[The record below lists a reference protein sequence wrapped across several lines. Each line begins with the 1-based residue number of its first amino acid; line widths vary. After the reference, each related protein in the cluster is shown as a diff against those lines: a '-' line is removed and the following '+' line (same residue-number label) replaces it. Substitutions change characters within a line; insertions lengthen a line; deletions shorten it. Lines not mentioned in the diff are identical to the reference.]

1 MMRPWWSGLAAR
13 DRRMLAIGAPLVL
26 LLLGWALVWHPLARK
41 RVELMQ
47 DVQARQAE
55 LAYVERGAGEIA
67 RLRSAGQRSRGD
79 RAGRSLLALADA
91 SARDA
96 GLEAALRRVEPAGTH
111 GVKVVFENAR
121 FDALVDWVEDLAQG
135 YGVETRDLSVDRA
148 DGVGIVNARV
158 TLQDAP
164 R

>member
-1 MMRPWWSGLAAR
+1 MMRQWWTGLATGE
-13 DRRMLAIGAPLVL
+13 RRMLAFGAPLAL
-26 LLLGWALVWHPLARK
+26 LLLGWAFVWHPLARK
-41 RVELMQ
+41 RVELTQ
-47 DVQARQAE
+47 DVQARQAA
-55 LAYVERGAGEIA
+55 LDYVERGAAEIA
-67 RLRSAGQRSRGD
+67 RLRSAGRESRAD

-96 GLEAALRRVEPAGTH
+96 GLEAALRRVEPAGSD
-111 GVKVVFENAR
+111 GVKVVFENVR
-121 FDALVDWVEDLAQG
+121 FDDLIGWIETLSQG
-135 YGVETRDLSVDRA
+135 YGIETSDLSVDRA